1 MIARLRGLVLEKG
14 NGQVLLEVAGVGYEV
29 FAPESTL
36 ARLPD
41 PGHEAI
47 VLIRQIFRED
57 GSYLYGF
64 TEKFERR
71 LFDLLTEVKGC
82 GPKTALAILSILG
95 ADGAATAIATQ
106 DAKLLARAN
115 GVGPRLAERILLELK
130 TKIADEQ
137 FMARIDKAAV
147 SLATGGVVESSESS
161 ELLDA
166 LQTLG
171 YRRQEAERAIELIA
185 EADLPIEE
193 QLREALRHLRK

>member
-1 MIARLRGLVLEKG
+1 MISRLRGLVLEKG

-29 FAPESTL
+29 FAPESVLVRL
-36 ARLPD
+36 ADIGTEGIL
-41 PGHEAI
+41 
-47 VLIRQIFRED
+47 LIRHIVRED
-57 GSYLYGF
+57 GAYLYGF
-64 TEKFERR
+64 IEKFERR

-82 GPKTALAILSILG
+82 GPKTALAILSVLG

-147 SLATGGVVESSESS
+147 SLATGGNAEAPESS

-166 LQTLG
+166 LQALG
-171 YRRQEAERAIELIA
+171 YRRQEAERAIELIS
-185 EADLPIEE
+185 EEDLPIEA